1 MNKKNNLISL
11 LVAILIIITLTGCS
25 KEQKSTPKPPLV
37 KTIIAEQ
44 ADSVNKNVYAGVVR
58 GRYESNLSFQVGGRI
73 LSRNVQAGSFVR
85 AGDALI
91 TLDQRDVIQQANQ
104 GDAQVTSRAAELE
117 LAKSNL
123 SRYKE
128 LYDAGAVS
136 ASVLEQ
142 YQTNYNVALAAYENA
157 KAQAAQSHNA
167 LDYAYLTANAD
178 GVVSDVFVE
187 VGQVVAA
194 GQTALS
200 LVQAKEL
207 EVEIYVPEN
216 YIQDAIIGNNAQINF
231 WAIPGENITGV
242 IREVSPTADA
252 ASRTYAVRLSL
263 PNPPQ
268 NLKLGMTAS
277 VSLLSSDYASSD
289 LCTLPLSAVYQ
300 SNNQTQVWTVNEDNK
315 LELKNISV
323 EEFGDNEVRV
333 KGLSNGERVVTAGV
347 HNLRVGEEVRFKGE
361 DL

>member
-1 MNKKNNLISL
+1 MSTRNNLISL
-11 LVAILIIITLTGCS
+11 LVTIIIAVVLTGCGE
-25 KEQKSTPKPPLV
+25 EQKTLHKPPLV
-37 KTIIAEQ
+37 KTMVAKSSEN
-44 ADSVNKNVYAGVVR
+44 VNQNIYAGVVR

-73 LSRNVQAGSFVR
+73 LSRNAQVGSFVR

-91 TLDQRDVIQQANQ
+91 TLDPRDVIQQATQ

-123 SRYKE
+123 SRYRE

-136 ASVLEQ
+136 ASTLEQ
-142 YQTNYNVALAAYENA
+142 HQTNYNVAAAAYENA

-178 GVVSDVFVE
+178 GVVSAVFVE

-200 LVQAKEL
+200 LVQTDEL
-207 EVEIYVPEN
+207 EVEIHIPEN
-216 YIQDAIIGNNAQINF
+216 QMQSAVIGNGAQINF
-231 WAIPGENITGV
+231 WALPDENIRGV
-242 IREVSPTADA
+242 IREVSPMADS
-252 ASRTYAVRLSL
+252 ASRTYAVRLSI
-263 PNPPQ
+263 PNPPA

-277 VSLLSSDYASSD
+277 VSIDALNSLAND
-289 LCTLPLSAVYQ
+289 LCVIPLSAIYQ
-300 SNNQTQVWTVNEDNK
+300 TQNQTQVWVVNSENK
-315 LELKNISV
+315 VELKEVSV
-323 EEFGDNEVRV
+323 KEFGDNFVSV
-333 KGLSNGERVVTAGV
+333 KGLSKGERVVTAGV
-347 HNLRVGEEVRFKGE
+347 HNLRVGQEVRFKGE

>member
-157 KAQAAQSHNA
+157 RAQAAQSHNA

-200 LVQAKEL
+200 LVQA
-207 EVEIYVPEN
+207 
-216 YIQDAIIGNNAQINF
+216 
-231 WAIPGENITGV
+231 
-242 IREVSPTADA
+242 
-252 ASRTYAVRLSL
+252 
-263 PNPPQ
+263 
-268 NLKLGMTAS
+268 
-277 VSLLSSDYASSD
+277 
-289 LCTLPLSAVYQ
+289 
-300 SNNQTQVWTVNEDNK
+300 
-315 LELKNISV
+315 
-323 EEFGDNEVRV
+323 
-333 KGLSNGERVVTAGV
+333 
-347 HNLRVGEEVRFKGE
+347 
-361 DL
+361 